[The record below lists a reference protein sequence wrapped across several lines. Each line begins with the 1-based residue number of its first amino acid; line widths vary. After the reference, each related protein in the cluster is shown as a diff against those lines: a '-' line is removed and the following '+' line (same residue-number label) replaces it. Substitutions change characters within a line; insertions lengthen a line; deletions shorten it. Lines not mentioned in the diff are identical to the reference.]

1 MIKPAMSLVAEAEAL
16 IETVST
22 EQVLE
27 LLEEQQT
34 RLVDIRDVREL
45 YREGKIPGAM
55 HAPRGMLEF
64 WVDPQSPY
72 HKPEFATGQ
81 KFILYCGGGWRSALA
96 TRTLQEMGL
105 SPIAHMG
112 GGFSAWKEAGY
123 PIEEVARK

>member
-16 IETVST
+16 IETVT
-22 EQVLE
+22 AEQVLE
-27 LLEEQQT
+27 LLEEQKICV
-34 RLVDIRDVREL
+34 VDIRDVREL

>member
-16 IETVST
+16 IETVTT

-34 RLVDIRDVREL
+34 CLVDIRDVREL